1 MVLVLKSDPFTLVSP
16 QTESSGPNSWGTTD
30 AFLWDDPN
38 QDEWSKFTQIMVH
51 QMNQRFF
58 SQGEFVGFF
67 GLLQ

>member
-1 MVLVLKSDPFTLVSP
+1 MGLVLKSDLLPMVSS
-16 QTESSGPNSWGTTD
+16 QTESSGPNSRGTTD
-30 AFLWDDPN
+30 AFLRDDPN

-67 GLLQ
+67 GSLQ